1 MANKTQK
8 AIKRSTGEW
17 LYCSFQ
23 AHPEEIARW
32 RELALAEDR
41 SLSWWIRKQLKLA
54 AGIGN
59 GASIPETVE
68 KA

>member
-8 AIKRSTGEW
+8 AIKRSSGEW

-23 AHPEEIARW
+23 AHPEELARW
-32 RELALAEDR
+32 REIAVSDER
-41 SLSWWIRKQLKLA
+41 SLSWWIRKQLNKA
-54 AGIGN
+54 AGISN
-59 GASIPETVE
+59 GTTPAEVTE